1 VLCRLIP
8 PATAAI
14 SNVLPDAA
22 FAEAVAVAS
31 VGAARRRLW
40 EFGFPDIHTHQRGN
54 CSEERPQRAGASC
67 VDDKVHKR
75 ASFQRRLMQVTQL
88 LTWLPLGG
96 LLWLA
101 RALWSCP
108 NSRFTSRDD
117 VVTRATAAA
126 PFPLCLTQHR
136 VPAPLSKN
144 ESHPTAVTY
153 VLDIRTHL
161 PYA

>member
-1 VLCRLIP
+1 MLCKLIP

-54 CSEERPQRAGASC
+54 CGEERPQRAGASC

-88 LTWLPLGG
+88 PTWPHWGLTGSRERFGAVPT
-96 LLWLA
+96 
-101 RALWSCP
+101 RALQAETTW
-108 NSRFTSRDD
+108 
-117 VVTRATAAA
+117 
-126 PFPLCLTQHR
+126 
-136 VPAPLSKN
+136 
-144 ESHPTAVTY
+144 
-153 VLDIRTHL
+153 
-161 PYA
+161 